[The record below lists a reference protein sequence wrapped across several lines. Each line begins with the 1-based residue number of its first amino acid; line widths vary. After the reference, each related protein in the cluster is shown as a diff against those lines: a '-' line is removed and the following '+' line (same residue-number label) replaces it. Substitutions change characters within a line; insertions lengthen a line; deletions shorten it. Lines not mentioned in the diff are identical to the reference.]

1 MISGQINRGTL
12 LGDKIYGMCRQSNVN
27 TIVDIGTW
35 NGMGTTKC
43 IYDAVIGTRKEV
55 YSLECNKLR
64 HEEAKINLGF
74 LPPNFK
80 LIHGTIV
87 DADELEPIMETLEN
101 DTLKGWLK
109 DDLNWLRSTP
119 NVLDKLPPKI
129 DVCVIDGG
137 EFSGDIEFFKLY
149 NRCHYIILDDTNAIK
164 HKKTKQFILSNPDK
178 FKVLDDNAVH
188 RNGYLICEVLC

>member
-1 MISGQINRGTL
+1 MKQGQINRGTL

-55 YSLECNKLR
+55 YSLECNKIR

-74 LPPNFK
+74 IPSTFK

-87 DADELEPIMETLEN
+87 DAKELQPIMDTLEN

-119 NVLDKLPPKI
+119 NVLNQLPEKI
-129 DVCVIDGG
+129 DVCIIDGG
-137 EFSGDIEFFKLY
+137 EFSGDLEFFKLWQK
-149 NRCHYIILDDTNAIK
+149 CHYIILDDTNAIK
-164 HKKTKQFILSNPDK
+164 HKKTKEFILSNPDK
-178 FKVLDDNAVH
+178 FKVLDDNVTH
-188 RNGYLICEVLC
+188 RNGYLICEVIC